1 MKKLSKKFLAFLL
14 AILMVASCMTTA
26 FSKSGGLFRT
36 VDAATNVVID
46 SHGGSLTDKEIRNA
60 LGLSSSKLYYF
71 ATKADEDSNFETIT
85 YTTSITSGNTHEDL
99 KEGTTYYLY
108 TKERVQTGT
117 NKYGFPVYENV
128 YTATGDTFTVK
139 IYYEVEVTVP
149 TDYLSDVTVNGTPQ
163 TAESATY
170 KVYHGNS
177 ITIKA
182 AGKEGYYAKVGDNK
196 AALGATNTQTYTVTE
211 DKTVAVSYMAN
222 TDSTIKAGT
231 TNGAAVTV
239 NGTDATN
246 DVTVSAN
253 TTATVVVTPASNTY
267 ITKVSLGDEEVTKGT
282 WSKGA
287 YTFEITTDETSA
299 VYTVN
304 VMTGSPVISGVPE
317 SIPYN
322 PETMTAA
329 QALKAIVDAVKPEGA
344 TVAVKANA
352 GTYEFDGE
360 NFYLEIFGNK
370 TAVTGTALSV
380 LESSL
385 ESKLAGGSI
394 EVTVTCDATDK
405 TPESTYETTVKV
417 YDPRGEVT
425 LEWTEMPENFW
436 YSKGYSKET
445 EDTDDADIYSA
456 KDVLAYVK
464 VKDKDGN
471 DVSLSGLT
479 VTAYIED
486 EYGNEVEATNLSG
499 GTYKFVVSF
508 DGNADYKAATSID
521 KTLTLTME
529 PTKSVVTNDGKATYT
544 LNGETMTGNVDV
556 TMDSEVVITV
566 APVDNNTYISKVY
579 INNVEAEGTWNNG
592 TFTVDTFKAGKR
604 KTYNV
609 TVDIGEPVISGIPDS
624 IGYNE
629 HMEVTDVLSQIL
641 TDIKPT
647 GATVEVTTNGVL
659 WYVFDGKSF
668 VGSNTGLD
676 ATSLVKSTM
685 AQKFKNDG
693 TVDVRVTY
701 NGGGEDS
708 NLPYAQVTKTVTL
721 VENRS
726 DTLSIKWDVK
736 NPVYYSNNTEDSY
749 SPDVYTAKDVLQFVT
764 VLDPD
769 GKDVTGKYK
778 SMLTVTASPDLS
790 GAGNYDFTV
799 SFSGDVSYL
808 PTEFAAKTITLV
820 NVPGFSKIEY
830 KADGATATGD
840 TSVQTGGYEAAF
852 TVTPGDNRYIS
863 SVTVTDEDGKTV
875 AHTGDY
881 TSKGVYAG
889 TFISGAY
896 ADGEKVYTVKV
907 TTAPVIT
914 FNGGTISYNKLM
926 SPANDAL
933 PQIKALVT
941 AADGISTDDLS
952 YGYYYATLPVVGTE
966 LYWYLTANTTETVN
980 YTFGPSGD
988 ETETTEKIRVIYTS
1002 TDKRYPDVTVYADVK
1017 CVDDR
1022 ETPVLTLKN
1031 AEKVYELTD
1040 ALAASVAYNEV
1051 FVSLKAND
1059 TDIDAAF
1066 ENMTVTC
1073 VAADVDENGY
1083 GKYTVTA
1090 TFNETAEYHNS
1101 NTATATITI
1110 VKPNFT
1116 ATVKNGT
1123 VDGSVVKRGDVDLA
1137 DGAVTVEAEE
1147 DKVTLTVT
1155 PDSGKYISSVSVEN
1169 ASDTDVTFNGT
1180 VATVTFSTKR
1190 DTVYT
1195 VNVVTGNA
1203 VLSAHDGEICV
1214 NEYVTNEQ
1222 IIEAILA
1229 LVDADSSVPVPSDD
1243 GTFTVT
1249 YYAGIVPVFE
1259 TALWESIDYS
1269 PLTPLAHAFGAN
1281 ETEQVR
1287 ITYDADGDKYP
1298 ETTATITVTIVD
1310 SRQEALLT
1318 LKEGQSTVYSP
1329 ELTEK
1334 DVFELVFDSLI
1345 GGEDGNNIEAVYGED
1360 ISLTIDSLN
1369 AGTYTVTVIYAG
1381 NAQYAPATGSVEFT
1395 IEKADCEVVVE
1406 SQTVSYAQ
1414 RDTVSGMIYTDPDG
1428 VKKITFVVGLNVAEG
1443 KSYVHV
1449 DLPSIIDIDSIE
1461 NETVKAI
1468 IEPIVNQLN
1477 EGLDSTLT
1485 LSELADYLET
1495 AIEALES
1502 VEDIIGI
1509 ELPINI
1515 DTEVLNSLV
1524 SALRTIS
1531 ELDGVGDMDIKVTVD
1546 GNIVPENSGVYLVG
1560 AVTADNNYNTDA
1572 SVGYLV
1578 IVPDTVEATLGFNI
1592 DDENGIITRGSIL
1605 SGDYDLGSHVEKNGL
1620 TDAQHATATERL
1632 HNIYLG
1638 INTDGTFYI
1647 SNEPSAE
1654 IGAYTQIAYIVDWGN
1669 EVIWAKPIVRAYVV
1683 IADLV
1688 DVKFIDEN
1696 GNENNDRIFTYDG
1709 TPKGMTAKAFDRDG
1723 NELDSSNITY
1733 YYIGIEGDAEGY
1745 YSSEAPTAAGAYTVT
1760 AVYLDENHT
1769 HAGVAVGA
1777 MIIAPADAEIS
1788 VDNVVHVYDG
1798 TAVKVT
1804 DMITKTPDDAKM
1816 TVIVAGIDVNGDFS
1830 ENGFAAVDGV
1840 VNVDFPARVDKVLA
1854 NVIPDAYTNGVT
1866 VKTFVEALEKA
1877 KSALESAG
1885 IDTAAIDDII
1895 EMLSAMPDSVTLTFK
1910 ETSEINPVAIGA
1922 YVVAAVITDPDY
1934 KADADIGTLFI
1945 IPEITE
1951 AELQWNYNDLN
1962 GIITRPVLDIVDLN
1976 AIAFVD
1982 GVADDELTA
1991 RIEYII
1997 VGVDENGNAVFTN
2010 DASNLPN
2017 GIYTQVAYI
2026 IDEISADMY
2035 VAKPIIRSFIL
2046 VEQTVDVEVTDKT
2059 VTYDGNAHAVDIKVT
2074 DLAGNEI
2081 TGERLNNLTVTYT
2094 GVNLT
2099 DGLYRSSEAPVNAGV
2114 YVVTAVY
2121 VEYDENGN
2129 REYVGL
2135 DIGTLTIEPAEAE
2148 FEVIDTTTCY
2158 TGDGKFTKLNNPE
2171 NLDYIAVIVDE
2182 DNNVNVILPDS
2193 WGVESGSYDVD
2204 TAINKI
2210 VAELEELKVDVNL
2223 RETVDEII
2231 AELEK
2236 AYNDINVDEI
2246 VDKLVAELEKIKNE
2260 VVNSEEIQK
2269 IIDELKAL
2277 KDKVAS
2283 SETVQ
2288 AIIDALKK
2296 IESGE
2301 IVDKAIAELEA
2312 LKDKLLEN
2320 EEVQKIIAELKA
2332 LKNQI
2337 ENDENVQAV
2346 IEELKALKEK
2356 LENTDIIDKAI
2367 AKLEEIKNEILA
2379 NEEVQAIINKLRE
2392 LKDELVNSDTAAEI
2406 AAKLDEIKAE
2416 IKALADKLGTNE
2428 YVTAALAMLASLK
2441 DMISNIESPAE
2452 ALETLK
2458 ATIEKAADKILAT
2471 LNGKLDDVQEAFD
2484 TYNAAIDKLT
2494 AILDGIEIN
2503 TLTING
2509 ALPVEVGEYDVTC
2522 IAFDE
2527 NHKVVVDDGVL
2538 TIIHKFYV
2546 AFDANGG
2553 EGTMEIQVFD
2563 YDEPQALYA
2572 NAFTRDGYEFL
2583 GWALSADGD
2592 LVYADKEV
2600 VSNLTAVCKETVT
2613 LYAVW
2618 EEIPEEDE
2626 TVTTYSL
2633 YFHENTGDE
2642 ATDAEVTNMPED
2654 ITKQATPNFVISEN
2668 VPVREGY
2675 KFLGWSTAPDGAV
2688 EYNPGDGFT
2697 VVAANSE
2704 RARAIINVEYSD
2716 DLYAIWEKES
2726 TESKVED
2733 EDNKDNNDDTDVIV
2747 KTGDNFNKVLWINIM
2762 LASAVILVITVF
2774 LAFRKRREEA

>member
-1 MKKLSKKFLAFLL
+1 MKRLSKKLTAFLL

-26 FSKSGGLFRT
+26 FSKSGGFFNA
-36 VDAATNVVID
+36 VDAATNVKIELHNGKATGSELKTLLKD
-46 SHGGSLTDKEIRNA
+46 S
-60 LGLSSSKLYYF
+60 LGLGNLDTRYFDTSSS
-71 ATKADEDSNFETIT
+71 ATAPSGTISYANGT
-85 YTTSITSGNTHEDL
+85 SYTFS
-99 KEGTTYYLY
+99 EGVTYYLY
-108 TKERVQTGT
+108 TSKTTWSSTDRKLVTT
-117 NKYGFPVYENV
+117 
-128 YTATGDTFTVK
+128 YTATGDTFTVR
-139 IYYEVEVTVP
+139 IYYEVTVT
-149 TDYLSDVTVNGTPQ
+149 TDDLSNVTVNSTTQ

-170 KVYHGNS
+170 KVYNGDS
-177 ITIKA
+177 ITITA
-182 AGKEGYYAKVGDNK
+182 AGKTGYYAKIDSNK
-196 AALGATNTQTYTVTE
+196 AALGATNTQTYKVTE
-211 DKTVAVSYMAN
+211 DKTVAVSYVAN
-222 TDSTIKAGT
+222 TASTVKSGE
-231 TNGAAVTV
+231 TNDATVTV
-239 NGTDATN
+239 NGSNAKDG
-246 DVTVSAN
+246 VTVEAN
-253 TTATVVVTPASNTY
+253 TTATVVVTPTNNTY
-267 ITKVSLGDEEVTKGT
+267 ITKVSLGEEEVTDGT
-282 WSKGA
+282 WDKGV
-287 YTFEITTDETSA
+287 YTFEITTGATSA

-304 VMTGSPVISGVPE
+304 VETGSPVISGIPD

-329 QALKAIVDAVKPEGA
+329 QALKKIVDEVKPEGA
-344 TVAVKANA
+344 TVKVKANA

-360 NFYLEIFGNK
+360 NFYLVIWGNK

-385 ESKLAGGSI
+385 ASKLADGSI
-394 EVTVTCDATDK
+394 EVTVTYDATEK
-405 TPESTYETTVKV
+405 TPESTVDKNVTV

-425 LEWTEMPENFW
+425 LEWTEMPEKFW
-436 YSKGYSKET
+436 YSKGYSEET
-445 EDTDDADIYSA
+445 DATNDADIYNID
-456 KDVLAYVK
+456 DVLAYVK
-464 VKDKDGN
+464 VKGSGGE

-486 EYGNEVEATNLSG
+486 EDGNYVEVTTLSG
-499 GTYKFVVSF
+499 DKTYKFVVSF
-508 DGNADYKAATSID
+508 DGNADYKAAESTE
-521 KTLTLTME
+521 KTLFLEME
-529 PTKSVVTNDGKATYT
+529 PTKSEITNDGKATYT
-544 LNGETMTGNVDV
+544 LNGVEMTETVGV
-556 TMDSEVVITV
+556 TMGSEVAITV

-592 TFTVDTFKAGKR
+592 TFTVETFTAGKR

-609 TVDIGEPVISGIPDS
+609 TVDIAEPVIDGIPDS

-629 HMEVTDVLSQIL
+629 HMEVIDVLSQIL

-659 WYVFDGKSF
+659 WYVFDGTSF
-668 VGSNTGLD
+668 VGSSTGLD

-685 AQKFKNDG
+685 ATKFKNDG
-693 TVDVRVTY
+693 AVDVRVTY
-701 NGGGEDS
+701 NGGGEGS
-708 NLPYAQVTKTVTL
+708 NLSYAQVTKTVTL

-726 DTLSIKWDVK
+726 DTLSIKWNVK

-749 SPDVYTAKDVLQFVT
+749 SPDVYAAKDVLQFVT
-764 VLDPD
+764 LLDPD
-769 GKDVTGKYK
+769 GKDVTSKYK
-778 SMLTVTASPDLS
+778 SMLTVTVSPEIA
-790 GAGNYDFTV
+790 GAGNYEFAV
-799 SFSGDVSYL
+799 KFSGDVSYL
-808 PTEFAAKTITLV
+808 PTEFASKTITLV

-852 TVTPGDNRYIS
+852 TVTPGDNRYIT

-889 TFISGAY
+889 TFVSGAY
-896 ADGEKVYTVKV
+896 SEGEKVYTVKV

-914 FNGGTISYNKLM
+914 FDGGTISYNKLM
-926 SPANDAL
+926 SPADDAL
-933 PQIKALVT
+933 PEIRKLVT
-941 AADGISTDDLS
+941 AADGISTDALS
-952 YGYYYATLPVVGTE
+952 FAYNYGTIPVIGTE
-966 LYWYLTANTTETVN
+966 LYWPLTATSS

-988 ETETTEKIRVIYTS
+988 ETEKTEKIRVIYTS

-1031 AEKVYELTD
+1031 AEKVYELTE

-1051 FVSLKAND
+1051 FVSLVAND
-1059 TDIDAAF
+1059 TDVDAAF

-1073 VAADVDENGY
+1073 VADSVDANGY
-1083 GKYTVTA
+1083 GTYTVTA
-1090 TFNETAEYHNS
+1090 TFKETAKYHYS
-1101 NTATATITI
+1101 NTATAILTIT
-1110 VKPNFT
+1110 KPDFT
-1116 ATVKNGT
+1116 ATVQNGS
-1123 VDGSVVKRGDVDLA
+1123 VDGAVVKRGDIDLA
-1137 DGAVTVEAEE
+1137 DGPITVEAEE

-1155 PDSGKYISSVSVEN
+1155 PNSGKYISSIEVDK
-1169 ASDTDVTFNGT
+1169 ASDTDVTFSGT
-1180 VATVTFSTKR
+1180 VATVTFSTER

-1195 VNVVTGNA
+1195 VNVVTGDA
-1203 VLSAHDGEICV
+1203 VLVATDGEICV

-1222 IIEAILA
+1222 IIEQILA
-1229 LVDADSSVPVPSDD
+1229 LVNAESSVPVPTDD

-1259 TALWESIDYS
+1259 TTLWESIDYS
-1269 PLTPLAHAFGAN
+1269 PVTPLAHKFGAN
-1281 ETEQVR
+1281 ATEQVR

-1310 SRQEALLT
+1310 SRQEVLLT
-1318 LKEGQSTVYSP
+1318 LNEGQSTVYSP
-1329 ELTEK
+1329 TLTEE
-1334 DVFELVFDSLI
+1334 DIFNLVFASLI
-1345 GGEDGNNIEAVYGED
+1345 GGEDGLDVETVYGEN
-1360 ISLTIDSLN
+1360 IHLAIDSLD
-1369 AGTYTVTVIYAG
+1369 AGTYTVTVTYDG
-1381 NAQYAPATGSVEFT
+1381 SAQYAPATQSVEFT

-1428 VKKITFVVGLNVAEG
+1428 VKKITFVVGLNAAEG

-1449 DLPSIIDIDSIE
+1449 DLPSFIDIDSIE
-1461 NETVKAI
+1461 DENIKSIVSAI
-1468 IEPIVNQLN
+1468 VTPIN
-1477 EGLDSTLT
+1477 EGLDSTLS
-1485 LSELADYLET
+1485 LSEFADYLEK
-1495 AIEALES
+1495 AISALEKI
-1502 VEDIIGI
+1502 EETIGI

-1515 DTEVLNSLV
+1515 DTATLNSLI

-1531 ELDGVGDMDIKVTVD
+1531 ELDGVGDMDIKVTINSD
-1546 GNIVPENSGVYLVG
+1546 IVPENSGIYLVG

-1620 TDAQHATATERL
+1620 TNAQYATATERL

-1638 INTDGTFYI
+1638 INTDGTFYL

-1709 TPKGMTAKAFDRDG
+1709 TPKAMTAKAFDRDS

-1745 YSSEAPTAAGAYTVT
+1745 YSSEAPTAAGVYTVT
-1760 AVYLDENHT
+1760 AVYLDDDHI
-1769 HAGVAVGA
+1769 HAGAAVGA
-1777 MIIAPADAEIS
+1777 MVIAPADAEVN
-1788 VDNVVHVYDG
+1788 VDNVVHTYDG
-1798 TAVKVT
+1798 NAVNVIN
-1804 DMITKTPDDAKM
+1804 MIEKTPDDAKM

-1866 VKTFVEALEKA
+1866 VKTFVQALEKA

-1885 IDTAAIDDII
+1885 IDTTAIDDII

-1910 ETSEINPVAIGA
+1910 ETSEINPAAIGA

-1945 IPEITE
+1945 IPEVTE
-1951 AELQWNYNDLN
+1951 VELEWNYNDLN
-1962 GIITRPVLDIVDLN
+1962 GIITRPVLDIVDLD
-1976 AIAFVD
+1976 ATAFVD
-1982 GVADDELTA
+1982 SVANDEFTA

-1997 VGVDENGNAVFTN
+1997 VGVDENGNAVFTD

-2026 IDEISADMY
+2026 VDEISADMY

-2046 VEQTVDVEVTDKT
+2046 VEQTVDVEVTDKK

-2081 TGERLNNLTVTYT
+2081 TGDRLNNLTVTYT

-2114 YVVTAVY
+2114 YAVTALY
-2121 VEYDENGN
+2121 VEYDEDGN
-2129 REYVGL
+2129 RKYVGL
-2135 DIGTLTIEPAEAE
+2135 DVGTLTIEPAEAE

-2171 NLDYIAVIVDE
+2171 NLDYIAVIVDK
-2182 DNNVNVILPDS
+2182 DNNVNVIFPDS
-2193 WGVESGSYDVD
+2193 WGIESGSYDVD
-2204 TAINKI
+2204 TTINEI
-2210 VAELEELKVDVNL
+2210 VARLEELKVDVNL

-2231 AELEK
+2231 AELEN
-2236 AYNDINVDEI
+2236 AYDNINVDEI
-2246 VDKLVAELEKIKNE
+2246 VDKLTAELEKIKDE
-2260 VVNSEEIQK
+2260 VVNSDEVQA

-2277 KDKVAS
+2277 KDEVAS

-2296 IESGE
+2296 LESGE
-2301 IVDKAIAELEA
+2301 IVDSAIAELEA
-2312 LKDKLLEN
+2312 LKEKLLAN
-2320 EEVQKIIAELKA
+2320 EDVQRVIAA
-2332 LKNQI
+2332 LKDLKNKI
-2337 ENDENVQAV
+2337 ASDENVQAV

-2367 AKLEEIKNEILA
+2367 AELEKIKDEILA
-2379 NEEVQAIINKLRE
+2379 NEDVQAIINKLKE
-2392 LKDELVNSDTAAEI
+2392 LKDELVNSDTAEEI

-2416 IKALADKLGTNE
+2416 LKALADELGTNE

-2441 DMISNIESPAE
+2441 EMISGIESPEE
-2452 ALETLK
+2452 ALATLK
-2458 ATIEKAADKILAT
+2458 ETIEKAAEKILAA
-2471 LNGKLDDVQEAFD
+2471 LNDELGNLQDALN

-2509 ALPVEVGEYDVTC
+2509 ALPVEVGVYDVTC

-2527 NHKVVVDDGVL
+2527 NHKPVVDDGIL

-2553 EGTMEIQVFD
+2553 EGTMETQEFD

-2572 NAFTRDGYEFL
+2572 NSFTREGYEFF

-2592 LVYADKEV
+2592 VVYTDKEV
-2600 VSNLTAVCKETVT
+2600 VSNLTDVCKATVT

-2626 TVTTYSL
+2626 IVDTYSI

-2642 ATDAEVTNMPED
+2642 TTDAEVTNMPED
-2654 ITKQATPNFVISEN
+2654 ITKRATPNFVIPEN
-2668 VPVREGY
+2668 VPVRDGY
-2675 KFLGWSTAPDGAV
+2675 KFLGWSTTPDGAA
-2688 EYNPGDGFT
+2688 EYNPGDAYT
-2697 VVAANSE
+2697 VVVSNG
-2704 RARAIINVEYSD
+2704 RARTVIYVENSNN
-2716 DLYAIWEKES
+2716 LYAVWEKNPVE
-2726 TESKVED
+2726 TEVEGG
-2733 EDNKDNNDDTDVIV
+2733 EDT
-2747 KTGDNFNKVLWINIM
+2747 KTGDSFNETLWISIM
-2762 LASAVILVITVF
+2762 IFFAAALVTIVILSY
-2774 LAFRKRREEA
+2774 RKRREEA